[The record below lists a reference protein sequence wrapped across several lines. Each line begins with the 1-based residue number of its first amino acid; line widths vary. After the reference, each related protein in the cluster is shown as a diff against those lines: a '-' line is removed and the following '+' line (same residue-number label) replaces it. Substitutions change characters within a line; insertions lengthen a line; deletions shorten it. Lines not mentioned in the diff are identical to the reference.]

1 MKTPYD
7 VLGVAPDA
15 DEQAIA
21 SAFREAAKACHPDLN
36 PEDRAAEQQFKQV
49 IAARDALKNPEWRA
63 LYRFVQLRR
72 QHDRRHW
79 MITLASC
86 VVSAV
91 VSAGLVS
98 LLQKPSISEPLL
110 EDGVSL
116 LAANWNPEADGPRR
130 FELAGSAADS
140 VRAPAGEPAQ
150 TFNAEEMNA
159 GSRNERDE
167 TGDKR
172 RDLAALGMAAAAS
185 TAQATPAEGVQQG
198 DSERPAPKEQSVPCR
213 KRIGNRAAGPRQPGI
228 ERCAESTRAS
238 QSRRGPKLQRRNAA
252 DPASAL
258 LSLLDHAVR
267 GLPGATRPKQA
278 SIHAPRAA
286 QKSRPAHARSN
297 ECRVSEVGTC
307 VEQR

>member
-116 LAANWNPEADGPRR
+116 LAANWNPEADGPHR
-130 FELAGSAADS
+130 FELAGSAADPA
-140 VRAPAGEPAQ
+140 RAQAGEPAQ
-150 TFNAEEMNA
+150 TFNAVEMDA

-167 TGDKR
+167 TGDNAGISRPSAWRPPHRPR
-172 RDLAALGMAAAAS
+172 RQLPRKEYSKATAS
-185 TAQATPAEGVQQG
+185 GRRRRSKASPVANGSA
-198 DSERPAPKEQSVPCR
+198 
-213 KRIGNRAAGPRQPGI
+213 I
-228 ERCAESTRAS
+228 ER
-238 QSRRGPKLQRRNAA
+238 RGRISLGSNAA
-252 DPASAL
+252 PNLLVLPSPAADRSC
-258 LSLLDHAVR
+258 S
-267 GLPGATRPKQA
+267 GATRQIQA
-278 SIHAPRAA
+278 ARCYRCSITRSADCRAQRDRSRLQSTPLAPR
-286 QKSRPAHARSN
+286 KSRGRPMRARTSAGSARSAPA
-297 ECRVSEVGTC
+297 
-307 VEQR
+307 